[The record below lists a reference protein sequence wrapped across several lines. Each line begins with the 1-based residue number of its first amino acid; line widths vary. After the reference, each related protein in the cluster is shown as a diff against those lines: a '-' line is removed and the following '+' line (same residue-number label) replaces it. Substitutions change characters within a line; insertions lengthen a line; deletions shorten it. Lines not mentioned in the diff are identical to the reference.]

1 MVTQEQVLKAN
12 PLVLHNQS
20 LLMARQRALSMQ
32 TLCWHPIP
40 SAPGLQLCY
49 FPEEQQFP
57 VPAQG
62 SVAFQGLLTARF
74 YTGVKAATE
83 CGCQQA
89 PCSQGHSQGCARLP
103 PPVAP
108 GHTQHL
114 GLLHR
119 EVAKLNQSWLW
130 GFKSSYECYRASLC
144 FSLDKKLLDWT
155 LKEAGTDSWKQ
166 QLPKRATPQNAAE
179 TGLTWD
185 PSWTL
190 SPFTHHFVCS
200 SCKILAKIVLLSLH
214 ETMVIFAVQ
223 YLGGHQQF

>member
-89 PCSQGHSQGCARLP
+89 PCSQGHSQGSCQA
-103 PPVAP
+103 AP
-108 GHTQHL
+108 TCGT
-114 GLLHR
+114 
-119 EVAKLNQSWLW
+119 
-130 GFKSSYECYRASLC
+130 RAHS
-144 FSLDKKLLDWT
+144 T
-155 LKEAGTDSWKQ
+155 PG
-166 QLPKRATPQNAAE
+166 ATAQ
-179 TGLTWD
+179 
-185 PSWTL
+185 
-190 SPFTHHFVCS
+190 
-200 SCKILAKIVLLSLH
+200 
-214 ETMVIFAVQ
+214 
-223 YLGGHQQF
+223 GGGQIKPIMIMRV